1 MPARTLPDRFSFLT
15 PGMLKPMPVA
25 ERAHGIVA
33 QPPHAP
39 ACSAVIGASDA
50 PMSTARFVTC
60 LMPSPEPT
68 PEYLTGMP
76 SLISKPLIQLV
87 KSGWTRVEPAAL
99 RPAAEALAVD
109 TAAVPP
115 TVPPTAMRIASNLLR
130 IKSVSFQQGWDYRRV
145 GSPSGKAILCHS
157 RE

>member
-1 MPARTLPDRFSFLT
+1 MPARTLPDRFSFFT
-15 PGMLKPMPVA
+15 PGTLKPMPVA

-33 QPPHAP
+33 QPPQAP
-39 ACSAVIGASDA
+39 ACSAVIGASEA
-50 PMSTARFVTC
+50 PMSTLPFETS

-76 SLISKPLIQLV
+76 SLISKPLIQFV
-87 KSGWTRVEPAAL
+87 NSGWTRDEPAAL
-99 RPAAEALAVD
+99 RPAADALAVE

-130 IKSVSFQQGWDYRRV
+130 IKSVSFRGV
-145 GSPSGKAILCHS
+145 GFPAGRFSLRKRDFVSFS
-157 RE
+157 